1 MMGPPKND
9 ALVIYLRPFH
19 RGAGSADLAE
29 KQRVLQLWVRM
40 FRIYGDSQPP
50 FSPPAECRK
59 LGLSMD
65 KNSLRDWDVNIAKH
79 VSGPEDQQN
88 AQLNAARDCLP
99 NAIELRV
106 QPLPPLP
113 DGGPGAGNLV
123 YQAPVMRT
131 YSALGILKNATE
143 RQNPRIEFVTPQI
156 YNQIRGDRWNDDAD
170 SSSYYTLLPSELDS
184 VNCSE
189 ERRRRG
195 GCETP
200 PIPSSERDMFN
211 SQIDR
216 WIRNFAT
223 GGPTY
228 PSGLDVYEASGSDV
242 LDPQFINMNGRLG
255 TLRRYVLIIVDD
267 RLPKSR
273 AYASYFDGSK
283 WYYIDKDDTV
293 SEKNFQLL
301 ALFMTMMAVP
311 PSTPPLSPTINVG
324 G

>member
-1 MMGPPKND
+1 
-9 ALVIYLRPFH
+9 
-19 RGAGSADLAE
+19 
-29 KQRVLQLWVRM
+29 
-40 FRIYGDSQPP
+40 
-50 FSPPAECRK
+50 
-59 LGLSMD
+59 
-65 KNSLRDWDVNIAKH
+65 
-79 VSGPEDQQN
+79 
-88 AQLNAARDCLP
+88 
-99 NAIELRV
+99 
-106 QPLPPLP
+106 
-113 DGGPGAGNLV
+113 
-123 YQAPVMRT
+123 
-131 YSALGILKNATE
+131 
-143 RQNPRIEFVTPQI
+143 
-156 YNQIRGDRWNDDAD
+156 
-170 SSSYYTLLPSELDS
+170 
-184 VNCSE
+184 
-189 ERRRRG
+189 
-195 GCETP
+195 
-200 PIPSSERDMFN
+200 MFN